1 MEIFGIDYI
10 ADFIELKQTERNE
23 RLAYQYYM
31 AEAFRLYGENKRLTI
46 RLQDIIEP
54 QAVKPEKT
62 VEQVEADIFAE
73 FDRLGVKKKDGGER

>member
-10 ADFIELKQTERNE
+10 ADFIELKLTERSE

-31 AEAFRLYGENKRLTI
+31 AESFRLYGENKRMTM

-54 QAVKPEKT
+54 QTAKPEKT
-62 VEQVEADIFAE
+62 AEQVETEIFAE
-73 FDRLGVKKKDGGER
+73 FERLGVK